1 LLLLP
6 TTPTD
11 SERALLN
18 IDLGNAALAAQDL
31 QGAARSGAVIVRCW
45 QSSAQGPVSI
55 N

>member
-1 LLLLP
+1 VRVLP
-6 TTPTD
+6 TTRTD
-11 SERALLN
+11 SEQPLLN

-45 QSSAQGPVSI
+45 QSSAHAPVSI